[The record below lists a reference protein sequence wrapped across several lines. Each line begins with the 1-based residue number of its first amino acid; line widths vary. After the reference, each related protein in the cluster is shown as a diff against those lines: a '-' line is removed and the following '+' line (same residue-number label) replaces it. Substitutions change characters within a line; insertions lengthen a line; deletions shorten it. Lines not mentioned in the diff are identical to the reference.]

1 MAGPPDSRSR
11 AFSLICAAEA
21 RHFLA
26 LGEPSDFVAC
36 RKATLDLAFHDYA
49 RLAYGMPQPPPASL
63 SQSIRS
69 ITHKVRVFGTT
80 NVAGPKSATA
90 ICAFLGSR
98 PTAPLPP
105 AEWGVAPDPILRHPK
120 NDGVLER

>member
-69 ITHKVRVFGTT
+69 ITQKVRVFGTT
-80 NVAGPKSATA
+80 NVAGPEKRHCDLRVPRLSPDR
-90 ICAFLGSR
+90 SP
-98 PTAPLPP
+98 PTGGMGRSTGPGFA
-105 AEWGVAPDPILRHPK
+105 ASK
-120 NDGVLER
+120 K